1 MDRVFSVEEI
11 SDQFWSAHLRP
22 PHSQSRPPSAGSL
35 PLEESSRMNRSES
48 EWAFQRFLQ
57 LEASSNAETQTET
70 ESAVHPN
77 KEVVVEIGDDE
88 DNTKNANNI
97 SNHNNII
104 RNKSATS
111 TASTSSFGES
121 CTAPFNAPPPN
132 IPIDSDEYQDFL
144 KSKLNLACAAVALTR
159 GPLVKPQD
167 SAALSDNGLQAS
179 NTSQLGSQAPSKGA
193 GCDSSWS
200 REKDSNGSLGIPS
213 LPVQKKSGVPARPTT
228 SGSSREQSD
237 DEEVEGE
244 NELTE
249 NMDPSDAKRVRSL
262 KLTTETHF
270 QWYQEFVPQKADS
283 SNMGYVFSC
292 HIEKPFMCT
301 AKSLMLSNRESA
313 RRSRRR
319 KQAHLTELETQVAQ
333 LRVENSSL
341 LKRLTEIT
349 QKYNEAAVD
358 NRVLKAD
365 VETLRAKVKMAE
377 ETVKRITGLNPLFH
391 AMSDISSMGMPS
403 INGSPSDTSTDAA
416 VPVQDNS
423 NHHFFQ
429 PSMNNNMPT
438 HDMGVNHGLA
448 DVTSV
453 ENVQRNST
461 VAAAGGSKMERTASM
476 QRVASL
482 EHLEKRIRGTSPCGT
497 QSNGE

>member
-11 SDQFWSAHLRP
+11 SDQFWSAPLRPPPPP
-22 PHSQSRPPSAGSL
+22 PHSQSRPPSSGSVSL
-35 PLEESSRMNRSES
+35 DESSRMNRSES

-57 LEASSNAETQTET
+57 LEAASNAETQTET
-70 ESAVHPN
+70 KTETSSAVQPN
-77 KEVVVEIGDDE
+77 KDVVVEIGDDE
-88 DNTKNANNI
+88 GNTKNANNI
-97 SNHNNII
+97 SNQNNII
-104 RNKSATS
+104 RNKSPTS

-179 NTSQLGSQAPSKGA
+179 NTSQLVSQAPSKGA

-249 NMDPSDAKRVRSL
+249 NMDPTDAKRVRR
-262 KLTTETHF
+262 
-270 QWYQEFVPQKADS
+270 
-283 SNMGYVFSC
+283 
-292 HIEKPFMCT
+292 
-301 AKSLMLSNRESA
+301 MLSNRESA

-341 LKRLTEIT
+341 LKRLAEIT

-429 PSMNNNMPT
+429 PGMNNNMTT
-438 HDMGVNHGLA
+438 HDMGVNNGLA

-453 ENVQRNST
+453 ENVQRNSS
-461 VAAAGGSKMERTASM
+461 VAAVVGSRMERTASM

-482 EHLEKRIRGTSPCGT
+482 EHLEKRIRGGTSPCGT